1 MVSLVGFEGQLFLRL
16 DALALELLDLLREDG
31 LGGGGAVDT
40 VGLDGDDN
48 TTADLEEHVGVE
60 GDDAGLVGLSN
71 VGEDAVDHGHKHAVP
86 QRVARV
92 VDDRDYVRPVLRHV
106 HQVPAA
112 AVAELNRVHV
122 AGWTNYVGDVGD

>member
-1 MVSLVGFEGQLFLRL
+1 MANTAAGAAVESMQ
-16 DALALELLDLLREDG
+16 LALMLTMTPLQREMASVHVF
-31 LGGGGAVDT
+31 LCHVCRSH
-40 VGLDGDDN
+40 VP
-48 TTADLEEHVGVE
+48 ADLQKQVCVE
-60 GDDAGLVGLSN
+60 ANNAGLVWLSD

-122 AGWTNYVGDVGD
+122 AGWTNDVGDVGD